1 MRQKIRFEKNIKDG
15 ILTVLES
22 SEVDPGVVMPLHE
35 EDYSLDEMIEASGKG
50 LTAFTRLLRRRSLF
64 PTSGLCE
71 KLYEN
76 TIDFFKSAEMEN
88 MTVEYDDVESFPKEE
103 EFQLEDEDVEL
114 DKILEEDGTSDED
127 EIKEIDD
134 KNDTPQFTPE
144 DTSEHEN

>member
-1 MRQKIRFEKNIKDG
+1 MKQRIRFDKNMKDG

-35 EDYSLDEMIEASGKG
+35 EDYSLEAMKTASAES
-50 LTAFTRLLRRRSLF
+50 LDAFTRLIRRRTFF

-71 KLYEN
+71 KMYEQTLAFFTSDDMESV
-76 TIDFFKSAEMEN
+76 TI
-88 MTVEYDDVESFPKEE
+88 EYDDVESFPGDVDFE
-103 EFQLEDEDVEL
+103 LEDEDVEL
-114 DKILEEDGTSDED
+114 DEILEVDGATDED

-134 KNDTPQFTPE
+134 EDDTPRFTPE